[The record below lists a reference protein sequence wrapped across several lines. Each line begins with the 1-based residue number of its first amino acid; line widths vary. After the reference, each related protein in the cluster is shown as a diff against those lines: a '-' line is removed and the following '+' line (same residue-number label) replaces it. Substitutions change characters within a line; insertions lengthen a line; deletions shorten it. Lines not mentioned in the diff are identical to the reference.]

1 MKNIAIVLV
10 VVAVLAAGGWYY
22 MSMNQ
27 VADAVMKD
35 DKAMEGA
42 SAMEDTNAPK
52 DVSSGQS
59 AGMATEGTV
68 KEFTVD
74 GKNFT
79 FTPELLSVKK
89 GDTVRIKFINS
100 QGFHDFVIDEFKV
113 ATPQIKEGEA
123 VVEFI
128 ADKTGSFEYYC
139 SVGSHRAMGMKGT
152 LTVTE

>member
-1 MKNIAIVLV
+1 MKNAVLGILV
-10 VVAVLAAGGWYY
+10 VALLAVGGWYY
-22 MSMNQ
+22 MNMNQ
-27 VADAVMKD
+27 TSTEPSTTELGMPAPGSESVKEMEVAEAEV
-35 DKAMEGA
+35 G
-42 SAMEDTNAPK
+42 S
-52 DVSSGQS
+52 
-59 AGMATEGTV
+59 V

-74 GKNFT
+74 GKNFA
-79 FTPELLSVKK
+79 FTPALVSVKK

-123 VVEFI
+123 VVEFV

-152 LTVTE
+152 LQVTE